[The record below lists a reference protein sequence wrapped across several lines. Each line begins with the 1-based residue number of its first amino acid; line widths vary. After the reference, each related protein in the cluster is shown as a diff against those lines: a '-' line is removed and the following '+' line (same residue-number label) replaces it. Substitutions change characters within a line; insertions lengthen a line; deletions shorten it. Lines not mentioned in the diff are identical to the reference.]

1 MSAPHSSRKSFKA
14 VVWAMWVSPN
24 LCLEKIM
31 FRAHVPFV
39 NSLQGLGNNLIVVVR
54 QYKPNVTCGL
64 EYSAPPPVG
73 SCTRP
78 IALVPVSTERKL
90 FGRRKRSSDV
100 QEPLPRAFRAGQCP
114 LKTRK
119 EEHLLT
125 GRTVV
130 KSNCAVRFDTLDQK
144 AYGRWFD
151 LWQGA
156 VAVETMCV
164 GQRTAG
170 LAFRLGRTIF
180 MWFSNAELLLLWVDQ
195 AITNVYV

>member
-1 MSAPHSSRKSFKA
+1 MSALHSSRKSFKA
-14 VVWAMWVSPN
+14 VVSAMWVSPD
-24 LCLEKIM
+24 LCLEKIT

-54 QYKPNVTCGL
+54 QYQPNVTCGP
-64 EYSAPPPVG
+64 EYGAPPPVG

-90 FGRRKRSSDV
+90 FGRRKRSADV
-100 QEPLPRAFRAGQCP
+100 QEPLPRTFRACQCP

-125 GRTVV
+125 GRTIV
-130 KSNCAVRFDTLDQK
+130 KSSCAVRFDSLDQK

-156 VAVETMCV
+156 MAVETMCV
-164 GQRTAG
+164 GQGTPGMAY
-170 LAFRLGRTIF
+170 RLGK
-180 MWFSNAELLLLWVDQ
+180 
-195 AITNVYV
+195 